1 MSLARLSA
9 RLGSR
14 VPSRDLLSASFSR
27 AELLDCALEGGFSGV
42 LGTSPTKGDLCG
54 AVLRLLETSISASAT
69 PDASHGDEGAGG
81 GARAASG
88 TRCPL
93 PAAALAD
100 FEIASDPLLRP
111 AHYTVD
117 FDAPEFSF
125 GDAPAA
131 AAAGSLALR
140 VSATQSFVRT
150 TSAVLE
156 RAQSRDSRAP
166 AAPASRSH
174 DASQSAPAPPRKGTE
189 PVMPQ
194 RRNAS
199 TQWSPRL

>member
-1 MSLARLSA
+1 MSTLALLSA

-14 VPSRDLLSASFSR
+14 MPSRDLLSASFSR

-42 LGTSPTKGDLCG
+42 LGTSPTKADLCG
-54 AVLRLLETSISASAT
+54 AVLRLLESASAT

-88 TRCPL
+88 ARCPL

-100 FEIASDPLLRP
+100 FEVASDPLLRP
-111 AHYTVD
+111 AHFEVD

-125 GDAPAA
+125 VDAPAA

-156 RAQSRDSRAP
+156 RAQSRDSRAT
-166 AAPASRSH
+166 AAPASRSL
-174 DASQSAPAPPRKGTE
+174 DTLSQSAPPRKGTE
-189 PVMPQ
+189 PVLPQ